1 MCRSAHPLAKSDRL
15 LRAPSIEPYGLR
27 HARTTPVLEGG
38 DGPPIVLLH
47 GVGSFAPEW
56 GRVIP
61 ELVGSYRVVAPD
73 LPGLGESGAP
83 AGRMDPAV
91 AVAWLRDLIAQTCA
105 EPPTIVGHSVGGA
118 IAAHFAIGHG
128 DSVRRI
134 VLVDC
139 SSLGRFRPAPGVV
152 VALFRYGARPNPANR
167 DRFLR
172 QVLADVERAR
182 AEWGDKWAALE
193 AYDIDQAKRPS
204 VDAANRELVRRIGSR
219 RIAPDQLRRIS
230 VPVAVIWGKQDKLMR
245 CRIAEQARER
255 FGWPLYPIDDCGHGP
270 HIERPEAFL
279 DALRAA
285 TATP

>member
-1 MCRSAHPLAKSDRL
+1 M
-15 LRAPSIEPYGLR
+15 
-27 HARTTPVLEGG
+27 
-38 DGPPIVLLH
+38 
-47 GVGSFAPEW
+47 GVASFAPEW

-61 ELVGSYRVVAPD
+61 ELVGSYQVVAPD
-73 LPGLGESGAP
+73 LPGLGESMAP
-83 AGRMDPAV
+83 PRRLDAAMT
-91 AVAWLRDLIAQTCA
+91 VAWLQDLIAQTCA

-118 IAAHFAIGHG
+118 IAAHFALGHG

-152 VALFRYGARPNPANR
+152 VALLRYGVRPSPASR

-172 QVLADVERAR
+172 QVLADLERAR
-182 AEWGDKWAALE
+182 TEWGAKWAALE

-204 VDAANRELVRRIGSR
+204 VDAANRGLVRRIGSR

-230 VPVAVIWGKQDKLMR
+230 VPVAVSWGKEDRLMR
-245 CRIAEQARER
+245 FRIAEQAREQ

-270 HIERPEAFL
+270 HIERPDAFVEAL
-279 DALRAA
+279 KAA
-285 TATP
+285 TAGT